1 MTGKMW
7 VPMSTELLTKQ
18 MKHSVLVINLKDQ
31 LIVAGKKKIREISIL
46 YIFQKKNR
54 ENKIY
59 ILRPDCDWN
68 EIKIPDT
75 EDQCCWHCLD
85 CGKYKMRM
93 SEYECK
99 KCDDGW
105 KSEQNQTDN
114 TVHCVL
120 IEEV

>member
-1 MTGKMW
+1 MDETF
-7 VPMSTELLTKQ
+7 
-18 MKHSVLVINLKDQ
+18 SVSYEPKGLVDC
-31 LIVAGKKKIREISIL
+31 S
-46 YIFQKKNR
+46 
-54 ENKIY
+54 
-59 ILRPDCDWN
+59 RPDCDWN
-68 EIKIPDT
+68 AIKIPDT
-75 EDQCCWHCLD
+75 EDQCCWHCLA

-120 IEEV
+120 IEEVIVI

>member
-99 KCDDGW
+99 KCDELCC
-105 KSEQNQTDN
+105 SR
-114 TVHCVL
+114 C
-120 IEEV
+120 

>member
-99 KCDDGW
+99 KCNDGW

>member
-1 MTGKMW
+1 M
-7 VPMSTELLTKQ
+7 
-18 MKHSVLVINLKDQ
+18 
-31 LIVAGKKKIREISIL
+31 IVAGKKKIVKLVHKSTIHFS
-46 YIFQKKNR
+46 KKKKIR

-99 KCDDGW
+99 KCNDGW

>member
-1 MTGKMW
+1 M
-7 VPMSTELLTKQ
+7 
-18 MKHSVLVINLKDQ
+18 
-31 LIVAGKKKIREISIL
+31 KIR
-46 YIFQKKNR
+46 Y
-54 ENKIY
+54 IY

-99 KCDDGW
+99 KCNDGW